1 MTKDNTKARC
11 GWCGGALPK
20 QEGAGRRRIYCK
32 QGCRQQAHMARKLAA
47 AHGLGRDDLIISRR
61 QLEEL
66 QGHLYGLQTALEDVE
81 GDLEQAKKAGLLPD
95 YRDAFSW
102 LYESAQQLRSAW
114 IEPRG
119 T

>member
-1 MTKDNTKARC
+1 
-11 GWCGGALPK
+11 
-20 QEGAGRRRIYCK
+20 
-32 QGCRQQAHMARKLAA
+32 MARKLAA

-61 QLEEL
+61 HLEEL

-81 GDLEQAKKAGLLPD
+81 GDLERAQKAGLQPD
-95 YRDAFSW
+95 YRDAFNW
-102 LYESAQQLRSAW
+102 LFESAQQLRSAW

>member
-1 MTKDNTKARC
+1 
-11 GWCGGALPK
+11 
-20 QEGAGRRRIYCK
+20 
-32 QGCRQQAHMARKLAA
+32 
-47 AHGLGRDDLIISRR
+47 
-61 QLEEL
+61 L
-66 QGHLYGLQTALEDVE
+66 QSALEDVE